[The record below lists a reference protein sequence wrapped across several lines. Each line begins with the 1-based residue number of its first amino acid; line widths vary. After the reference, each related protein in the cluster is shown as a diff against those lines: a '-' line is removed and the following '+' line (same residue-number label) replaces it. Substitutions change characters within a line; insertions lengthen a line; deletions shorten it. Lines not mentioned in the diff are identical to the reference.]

1 VESRQSL
8 CRLQMDSGLM
18 IQKYINFV
26 VFNVDSTW
34 TEWSPSGLNGVHMD
48 STGVQGES
56 NRSVWGSVKYTT
68 FHCSL
73 GFSLG
78 TFHCRPGFSLGTFHC
93 RPGYFIG
100 YF

>member
-34 TEWSPSGLNGVHMD
+34 TEWSPSGLNGVHLD
-48 STGVQGES
+48 STGVQVES
-56 NRSVWGSVKYTT
+56 NRSVWGSVKYTDLIAM
-68 FHCSL
+68 SL
-73 GFSLG
+73 PS
-78 TFHCRPGFSLGTFHC
+78 RDAS
-93 RPGYFIG
+93 
-100 YF
+100 